1 MENSVESVDKSQDSA
16 LLSSSEN
23 VNCQE
28 MGDKKAKF
36 GYRGLNALY
45 GVEIHPFSLVCKK

>member
-23 VNCQE
+23 VNFQE